1 MSDQFGKKVRHVRLK
16 KGLTQT
22 DVADLLAASGSH
34 ISNMEAGRKAP
45 SLDTVVRL
53 ADAFHVTTDY
63 LLRDTIPIED
73 IAEYILSPSEKR
85 DSAFTLLSTK
95 LRYLRTQRHM
105 HQADLAR
112 QLGLRTQA
120 HISLLEAGHKE
131 PSISLLLRIADFF
144 GVTIDYLLRDN
155 IPISNVEI
163 PEE

>member
-1 MSDQFGKKVRHVRLK
+1 
-16 KGLTQT
+16 
-22 DVADLLAASGSH
+22 
-34 ISNMEAGRKAP
+34 
-45 SLDTVVRL
+45 
-53 ADAFHVTTDY
+53 
-63 LLRDTIPIED
+63 
-73 IAEYILSPSEKR
+73 
-85 DSAFTLLSTK
+85 
-95 LRYLRTQRHM
+95 M